1 MSIFDHLVKNN
12 LIPPEQSRIT
22 PKRFRIYRIP
32 DSTLHPYM
40 VKINYEAIHASI
52 IHILYPNKVTVPVTH
67 DRSICNSMAFAIYLD
82 QSQ

>member
-40 VKINYEAIHASI
+40 VKINYEAIQASI
-52 IHILYPNKVTVPVTH
+52 IHILYIKLPFLSRTTGLSVTLW
-67 DRSICNSMAFAIYLD
+67 RSRYTLINHS
-82 QSQ
+82 